1 MAVMDDRKKRPEIR
15 AFRQEDAASVMEL
28 WLKSNLEAHDF
39 ISGQYWREQ
48 FDFVKAALPQAEV
61 FVWEAA
67 DSGEILG
74 FLGLSG
80 DYIAGIFVESRA
92 RSCGIGKRLL
102 EYAKEHR
109 ERLNL
114 HVYQKNERAVRFYQR
129 EGVRISSGCL
139 DEDTREPE
147 YEMVWRQG

>member
-61 FVWEAA
+61 FV
-67 DSGEILG
+67 
-74 FLGLSG
+74 
-80 DYIAGIFVESRA
+80 
-92 RSCGIGKRLL
+92 
-102 EYAKEHR
+102 
-109 ERLNL
+109 
-114 HVYQKNERAVRFYQR
+114 
-129 EGVRISSGCL
+129 
-139 DEDTREPE
+139 
-147 YEMVWRQG
+147 